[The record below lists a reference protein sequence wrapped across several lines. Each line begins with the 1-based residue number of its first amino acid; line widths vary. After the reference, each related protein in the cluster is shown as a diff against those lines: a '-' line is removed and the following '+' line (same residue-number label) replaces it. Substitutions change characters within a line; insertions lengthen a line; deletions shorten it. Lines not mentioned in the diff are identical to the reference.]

1 VALIDGAV
9 DMRSAPRCP
18 AFASA
23 RRDGQLSFRAAG
35 VQTGAMADEG
45 WSNFSGRVAFTPERI
60 ARPKSEAELRALVRE
75 AASAGRTVRVAGT
88 GHSFTPLVQTEGLL
102 LSLDDLSGIESVDP
116 VKREAVIR
124 AGTKLHALGEPLLAH
139 GLAMQN
145 MGDVDV
151 QALAGAVS
159 TGTHGTGPGLANV
172 SSQVVG
178 ARLVLASGEPLELSA
193 EADGERLD
201 AARVSL
207 GLLGVFSTLTL
218 RLVPAYRLHERVWR
232 ADTEVCLSELDANVA
247 HHRHFEFWW
256 YPHRDFAEQKA
267 LQPTEAEPVSV
278 AGRKGERIDWSA
290 RILPSVRELRFNE
303 MEYSVPAEAG
313 PACFR
318 AVRDRMRSRWPE
330 VVWPVEYR
338 TLAADSAWLS
348 TAHRRPTV
356 AISLHQDAKLDP
368 DAFFADCEAIFRA
381 HEGRP
386 HWGKLHTRTRAE
398 LARLYPDWERF
409 RALRAQ
415 LDPGGTFANAYLRGL
430 FGIA

>member
-1 VALIDGAV
+1 
-9 DMRSAPRCP
+9 
-18 AFASA
+18 
-23 RRDGQLSFRAAG
+23 LSFRPTA
-35 VQTGAMADEG
+35 VQTAGMADEG
-45 WSNFSGRVAFTPERI
+45 WSNFSGRVAFTPQRI
-60 ARPKSEAELRALVRE
+60 ARPKSEAELRAGVRE

-88 GHSFTPLVQTEGLL
+88 GHSFTPLVQTDGLL
-102 LSLDDLSGIESVDP
+102 VSLDDLQGIESVDTA
-116 VKREAVIR
+116 KREAVVR

-172 SSQVVG
+172 SSQLVG
-178 ARLVLASGEPLELSA
+178 ARLVLASGEALELT
-193 EADGERLD
+193 ADGDPDRLD

-207 GLLGVFSTLTL
+207 GLLGIFSTLTL

-232 ADTEVCLSELDANVA
+232 ADTEACLAELDANIA
-247 HHRHFEFWW
+247 RHRHFEFWW

-267 LQPTEAEPVSV
+267 LQPTDAEPESV

-313 PACFR
+313 PECFR
-318 AVRDRMRSRWPE
+318 AVRERMRSRWPD

-338 TLAADSAWLS
+338 TLGADSAWLS
-348 TAHRRPTV
+348 TAHRRASV

-368 DAFFADCEAIFRA
+368 DAFFADCEAVFRA

-386 HWGKLHTRTRAE
+386 HWGKLHTCTAAE
-398 LARLYPDWERF
+398 LARLYPEWERF
-409 RALRAQ
+409 RALRSE
-415 LDPGGTFANAYLRGL
+415 LDPAGTFANPYLREL